1 MEIQKFKIA
10 RYYVA
15 NYGGSDHTR
24 DEEWKVPVSELED
37 IVNELTQFIKNDN
50 IKSFASRLKDKFI
63 FSKCI
68 RTSEHFD
75 VVKQIDTPS

>member
-15 NYGGSDHTR
+15 NYGGSDRTR
-24 DEEWKVPVSELED
+24 DEKWNVLVSEPVD

-50 IKSFASRLKDKFI
+50 IKSFTSRLKDKFI

-68 RTSEHFD
+68 RTSEHLVFN
-75 VVKQIDTPS
+75 TMNYEL